1 MTGLLAP
8 FVLGIAQGAQH
19 SLEPDHLAAVSSLLG
34 DGRSARRGAW
44 LGAIWGIGHT
54 VSLLAMCIVVVELG
68 AVLPPEADRAFAL
81 MVAALLIVLGV
92 RSLWHTRHDPARR
105 AIRGAGQALAIGAV
119 HGLAGSSALVAMVF
133 ATLPSTGARLI
144 YIALFGVGS
153 IAGMAGVSGSAGLW
167 LGAIRRRWLVAA
179 LQITVGAL
187 SVALGVKTAAG
198 AL

>member
-81 MVAALLIVLGV
+81 MVAALLIALGA

-153 IAGMAGVSGSAGLW
+153 IAGMAGTWRSGSG
-167 LGAIRRRWLVAA
+167 R
-179 LQITVGAL
+179 
-187 SVALGVKTAAG
+187 TAAS
-198 AL
+198 APTSRASSCVSPSRSCCA